1 MAITNPYTREV
12 FFDICTQ
19 IGKVNDVA
27 TFGTSGPNL
36 VNVTTCDFL
45 EFLGEVEDMAHN
57 LGVDVKGESAQ
68 AEIRGNL

>member
-1 MAITNPYTREV
+1 MLSNPYTREV

-27 TFGTSGPNL
+27 TFGTAGPNQE
-36 VNVTTCDFL
+36 NVTTRDFR

-57 LGVDVKGESAQ
+57 LGVDVAGEIAQ